1 MGKLIKFDHVNTH
14 GDFEKLLS
22 QFGIDYTKQGTQ
34 LRALCPLHEDTNP
47 SLSIALEA
55 AGDTKPNTFHCFGC
69 HQSGSIIDF
78 AAHLDGG
85 TLREAAEIVAELSGC
100 GLAPAKFA
108 KAKSEKPKPAKGAK
122 RAAKTRKSSKPAN
135 PRPIAEKADTGVS
148 EASGDASDGEPG
160 NKPLKFALTLDG
172 EHAYVTDRAGLWAR
186 QHFGIGVCDP
196 KGRNMMAG
204 RCCVPIHNA
213 KGELVAYAGWYLGD
227 DPKAEKWLFPPGFK
241 KMQELF
247 NLHRVAGAEL
257 VVLVEG
263 FFDVVRLAELGIP
276 AVACMGTAVSEAQIE
291 LLNGVGVRRV
301 VIAFDGDDEGQAAV
315 PAASSLLTRSFFL
328 RHGVLPVG
336 EDPGSADETALR
348 HLIA

>member
-1 MGKLIKFDHVNTH
+1 MGRLIKFDHVNTH

-22 QFGIDYTKQGTQ
+22 QYGIDYTKKGSQ

-55 AGDTKPNTFHCFGC
+55 EGDTKPNTFHCFGC

-85 TLREAAEIVAELSGC
+85 TLREAAEIVADLSGC
-100 GLAPAKFA
+100 GLAPAKSENS
-108 KAKSEKPKPAKGAK
+108 KPSKSAK

-135 PRPIAEKADTGVS
+135 PRPLTEKADTGVS
-148 EASGDASDGEPG
+148 EPSDDMPDGKPG
-160 NKPLKFALTLDG
+160 NKPLKFALTLDD
-172 EHAYVTDRAGLWAR
+172 EHAYVTDRVSPWAR
-186 QHFGIGVCDP
+186 QHFGIGMCDP
-196 KGRNMMAG
+196 DGRSMMAG
-204 RCCVPIHNA
+204 RCCVPIHNTN
-213 KGELVAYAGWYLGD
+213 GELVAYAGRYLGD
-227 DPKAEKWLFPPGFK
+227 DPKAEKWLLPPGFK

-247 NLHRVAGAEL
+247 NLHRVAGAER

-276 AVACMGTAVSEAQIE
+276 AVACMGTAISEAQIE
-291 LLNGVGVRRV
+291 LLIGVGVRRV

-315 PAASSLLTRSFFL
+315 PAATSLLTRSLFV

-336 EDPGSADETALR
+336 EDPGSADETAVR